1 MANDGNHSKELP
13 HTLKLLT
20 IWLILGLMVFLGFKA
35 WERHQRQQQQ
45 QQRFSLSGQTIVLQR
60 SADGHFHWPGEVNGV
75 AVEFLIDT
83 GATGTALPESVAR
96 QAGLISEGTVTSNT
110 AGGRTQGF
118 VARADIALRGGV
130 TAERLR
136 VTVLPRL
143 ESPLLG
149 MDVLSRL
156 KFSQQDGTLRV
167 EPGAR

>member
-1 MANDGNHSKELP
+1 MANDGNPSKDLP
-13 HTLKLLT
+13 HTFKLLT
-20 IWLILGLMVFLGFKA
+20 IWLLLGVLVFLGFKA
-35 WERHQRQQQQ
+35 WERQQQ
-45 QQRFSLSGQTIVLQR
+45 QQRFSLNGQTVVLQR

-75 AVEFLIDT
+75 AVDFLIDT

-96 QAGLISEGTVTSNT
+96 RAGLISEGTVTSNT

-130 TAERLR
+130 KAERLA

-143 ESPLLG
+143 EAPLLG

-156 KFSQQDGTLRV
+156 KFSQQDGTLRI
-167 EPGAR
+167 ETGDR